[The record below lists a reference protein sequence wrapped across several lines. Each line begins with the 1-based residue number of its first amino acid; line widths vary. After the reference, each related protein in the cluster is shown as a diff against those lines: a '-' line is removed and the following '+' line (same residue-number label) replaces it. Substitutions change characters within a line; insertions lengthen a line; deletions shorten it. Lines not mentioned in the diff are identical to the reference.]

1 MENQKPPFDRRKFLL
16 NAAKLGAAGV
26 AGYVLYAGRKE
37 AISKVDPAPSAPPE
51 PTTHDFLTLPMLAS
65 LIEGE
70 TTIQWI
76 TRKKSYSW
84 VEYGISKDL
93 VKRAEPVTDGLT
105 EANKHL
111 HRVTLKD
118 LTPGTVYY
126 YRVCSKEITSFMR
139 EEEIEFGKTIQSD
152 IFSFNTISHQK
163 KEWNWLIMND
173 IHDRPESIKLLYKTA
188 AVTPDF
194 VFLNGDMFNY
204 TENEK
209 QIITNLF
216 VPCSELFA
224 YQTPLLLSRGNHDM
238 RGVYARALKDYF
250 AFGNAFFYTYQS
262 GPVFTVVLD
271 TGEEEV
277 AHPFDQSDAYRQQQ
291 AAWFESVAQ
300 SDAYKNAKFRVVKM
314 HIPPQYSFDKKG
326 SKHCRQLFSPL
337 FDKYKVDIVFSG
349 HTHEYGIYPPVR
361 NKHDYA
367 LIIGGGRY
375 DGTRAIINVKANETE
390 LSARIIKEDGS
401 SAGELT
407 IQTKQV

>member
-1 MENQKPPFDRRKFLL
+1 
-16 NAAKLGAAGV
+16 
-26 AGYVLYAGRKE
+26 
-37 AISKVDPAPSAPPE
+37 
-51 PTTHDFLTLPMLAS
+51 
-65 LIEGE
+65 
-70 TTIQWI
+70 
-76 TRKKSYSW
+76 
-84 VEYGISKDL
+84 
-93 VKRAEPVTDGLT
+93 
-105 EANKHL
+105 
-111 HRVTLKD
+111 
-118 LTPGTVYY
+118 
-126 YRVCSKEITSFMR
+126 
-139 EEEIEFGKTIQSD
+139 
-152 IFSFNTISHQK
+152 
-163 KEWNWLIMND
+163 MND

-216 VPCSELFA
+216 APCSELFA
-224 YQTPLLLSRGNHDM
+224 YQTPLLFSRGNHDM

-250 AFGNAFFYTYQS
+250 VFGNAFFYTYQS

-277 AHPFDQSDAYRQQQ
+277 AHPFDQSVAYRQQQ
-291 AAWFESVAQ
+291 AAWFESIAQ

-314 HIPPQYSFDKKG
+314 HIPPQYSFDNKG

-337 FDKYKVDIVFSG
+337 FDKHKVDIVFSG
-349 HTHEYGIYPPVR
+349 HTHEYGVYPPAKG
-361 NKHDYA
+361 KHDYA

-375 DGTRAIINVKANETE
+375 DGTRAIINVKANEAA